1 MIRRNRRD
9 LVSRDF
15 HCPCGKAYLS
25 YPALHTHIKK
35 YHEEPETVL
44 EKATVPQKEK
54 GKRGRPINLKHTPVS
69 EEFEELTFVETSILR
84 IYQSLSKEVSGSILL
99 EANEEQDQNTL
110 QQEYRHKLRSEASN
124 ELELLSPEELR
135 EYEEV
140 VHSLT

>member
-44 EKATVPQKEK
+44 EKATIPKKEK
-54 GKRGRPINLKHTPVS
+54 GKRGRPITLKNEPTS
-69 EEFEELTFVETSILR
+69 EEFEELTFIETSILK
-84 IYQSLSKEVSGSILL
+84 IYQSLSKELNGTILL
-99 EANEEQDQNTL
+99 EGNEEQDLSLL
-110 QQEYRHKLRSEASN
+110 QQEYRHKLRS
-124 ELELLSPEELR
+124 
-135 EYEEV
+135 
-140 VHSLT
+140 